1 MDGLLLGFA
10 LGAMAFTKKGRE
22 IGNQIGAA
30 AVVAARKVMENGNAD
45 QSSEQSSGA
54 VGNHRSDS

>member
-10 LGAMAFTKKGRE
+10 LGAMAFTEKGRE

-30 AVVAARKVMENGNAD
+30 AVGAARKVMKNGNAD
-45 QSSEQSSGA
+45 QSPEQSSGA